1 MTEREYIDTL
11 VPERVPELR
20 AMEARAE
27 AERFPII
34 GPACGHL
41 CYQVAR
47 TIGARR
53 VFELGSGFGYS
64 TAFFAR
70 AVVENG
76 GGVVH
81 HTVWDQALSDRARG
95 HLDALGYGGVVTY
108 HVAEAVEALRRTP
121 GPFDIVFND
130 IDKEGYPGALAPIE
144 EALRPGGVLLVD
156 NMLWGGRV
164 YDSRDHSP
172 ATEGVRELTRR
183 LRASP
188 RWITSLVPLRD
199 GLVVATW
206 LG

>member
-1 MTEREYIDTL
+1 MTEREYIETL

-20 AMEARAE
+20 AMEAQAE
-27 AERFPII
+27 TEGFPII

-81 HTVWDQALSDRARG
+81 HTVWDQALSDRART
-95 HLDALGYGGVVTY
+95 HLDALGDGGVVTY
-108 HVAEAVEALRRTP
+108 HVAEAVETLRRTP
-121 GPFDIVFND
+121 GPFDLVFND
-130 IDKEGYPGALAPIE
+130 IDKEAYPGSLAPIE
-144 EALRPGGVLLVD
+144 DKLRPGGVLLVD
-156 NMLWGGRV
+156 NMLWGGRA
-164 YDSRDHSP
+164 YDSGDHSP

-183 LRASP
+183 LVASP